1 MYKLDCERPGR
12 GRSSSGLGEFN
23 ARAREVE
30 LEHEVKRLKQV
41 GPRAMSSGF
50 EEVLG
55 SALQVGFLLEVI
67 GREPRA
73 AVYLLPPLLSL
84 LSYLIAKAR
93 HPTPHSGR
101 QLTSGQWFLCSYTP
115 ALFWVLE

>member
-50 EEVLG
+50 EGGWV
-55 SALQVGFLLEVI
+55 S
-67 GREPRA
+67 
-73 AVYLLPPLLSL
+73 
-84 LSYLIAKAR
+84 
-93 HPTPHSGR
+93 HSGFCLEGGSHEP
-101 QLTSGQWFLCSYTP
+101 QSASCHLSC
-115 ALFWVLE
+115 LFSAT